1 MSLPPLAGWTVG
13 VTADRRW
20 EEQAELLVRR
30 GARIVHGPSIRT
42 LPLDHDEGL
51 RTATESVI
59 AEPPD
64 VTVLSTGLGVRA
76 WVTAAESLGRGDALV
91 RALGRSQVLA
101 RGPKAAG
108 AALTAGLDVAWR
120 APSER
125 SSEIARYLGDLGVAG
140 KRVVVQRDG
149 APRAYLAEA
158 LADLGAE
165 VVDVPVYRWVPAD
178 DRAPVTRLAEAVVDG
193 RVNAVTFTSS
203 PGFDGFLDAA
213 EAAGIAATVQA
224 ALNTSVLAVCIGP
237 VCADQAR
244 LRGIRQPVE
253 PHRGRIGAMVQ
264 ALVHAARDLRIDTR
278 VGDTPVGLQGSFL
291 TTGDGDP
298 VELSPRER
306 GVVAGLL
313 AARPGTVV
321 AKGDLLRS
329 VWRDP
334 TADPHVVEVA
344 VARLRKRLQPAGLTL
359 EAVHRRGYRLIEARA
374 G

>member
-20 EEQAELLVRR
+20 EEQAELLQRR

-51 RTATESVI
+51 RAATESVI
-59 AEPPD
+59 ADPPD
-64 VTVLSTGLGVRA
+64 ITVLSTGLGVRA
-76 WVTAAESLGRGDALV
+76 WVTAAESLGRGEALVDALA
-91 RALGRSQVLA
+91 RGQVLA

-108 AALTAGLDVAWR
+108 AALTVGLDVAWR

-125 SSEIARYLGDLGVAG
+125 SSEIADHLGALGIAG

-158 LADLGAE
+158 LAAHGAE

-178 DRAPVTRLAEAVVDG
+178 DQAPVTRLAEAVVDG

-213 EAAGIAATVQA
+213 ETAGVGGTVRS
-224 ALNTSVLAVCIGP
+224 ALNGSVLAVCIGP
-237 VCADQAR
+237 VCADRAR
-244 LRGIRQPVE
+244 FRGIRNPVE
-253 PHRGRIGAMVQ
+253 PQRGRIGAMVQ
-264 ALVHAARDLRIDTR
+264 ALVHAARARRVDTR
-278 VGDTPVGLQGSFL
+278 VGDTSVGLQGSFL
-291 TTGDGDP
+291 ITDDGEP

-359 EAVHRRGYRLIEARA
+359 EAVHRRGYRLIEA
-374 G
+374 

>member
-51 RTATESVI
+51 RAATESVI
-59 AEPPD
+59 ADPPD
-64 VTVLSTGLGVRA
+64 ITVLSTGLGVRA
-76 WVTAAESLGRGDALV
+76 WVTAAESLGRGEALV
-91 RALGRSQVLA
+91 QALGQSQVLV

-108 AALTAGLDVAWR
+108 AALTAGLEVAWR
-120 APSER
+120 GPSER
-125 SSEIARYLGDLGVAG
+125 SAEIADYLGGLGIAG

-158 LADLGAE
+158 LADHGAD
-165 VVDVPVYRWVPAD
+165 VVDVPVYRWVPAED
-178 DRAPVTRLAEAVVDG
+178 QAPVTRLAEAVVDG
-193 RVNAVTFTSS
+193 RVNAVTFTSG

-213 EAAGIAATVQA
+213 EAVGAGATVRA
-224 ALNTSVLAVCIGP
+224 ALNGSVLAVCIGP
-237 VCADQAR
+237 VCADRAR
-244 LRGIRQPVE
+244 LRGIHAPVE
-253 PHRGRIGAMVQ
+253 PQRGRIGAMVQ
-264 ALVHAARDLRIDTR
+264 ALVHAARACRVDTR
-278 VGDTPVGLQGSFL
+278 VGSTRVGLQGSFL
-291 TTGDGDP
+291 ITGEGDP
-298 VELSPRER
+298 IELSPRER
-306 GVVAGLL
+306 GVVADLL

-359 EAVHRRGYRLIEARA
+359 EAVHRRGYRLIEAHA
-374 G
+374 S